1 MSESSD
7 PKQALTPEELQA
19 WIGREHEFSGV
30 DDVTRSDIRRKLEV
44 YCADCPIHYD
54 ADVARAH
61 GYRGIVAPVGL
72 TALWAMPA
80 YWTPGEPILF
90 RPGVREQSG
99 GIRTEIPITFQG
111 GVNAAASWEYFEP
124 LYIGDRLRGN
134 WRLIEIKP
142 HISRLG
148 EGVMLTVEASI
159 FKQTGELV
167 AKNQNTHYRF
177 TPKPK
182 EAASDKP
189 RAARPEPAKP
199 SAPAIP
205 TTEPGDWSR
214 QLRIADVAIGD
225 AVPPFSVWLSYQRI
239 VMSVAAD
246 RMFSPL
252 HHNKE
257 RAEWRGFSD
266 IVFNTRGYEMM
277 FETML
282 RRWIGLDGRVK
293 KLGPF
298 RMKGS
303 SYPGDVVTVRAR
315 VTGKDER
322 VVKLEIIADNDRG
335 EAGRGE
341 AEIALPP

>member
-1 MSESSD
+1 M
-7 PKQALTPEELQA
+7 
-19 WIGREHEFSGV
+19 
-30 DDVTRSDIRRKLEV
+30 
-44 YCADCPIHYD
+44 
-54 ADVARAH
+54 
-61 GYRGIVAPVGL
+61 
-72 TALWAMPA
+72 
-80 YWTPGEPILF
+80 
-90 RPGVREQSG
+90 
-99 GIRTEIPITFQG
+99 
-111 GVNAAASWEYFEP
+111 
-124 LYIGDRLRGN
+124 
-134 WRLIEIKP
+134 
-142 HISRLG
+142 
-148 EGVMLTVEASI
+148 
-159 FKQTGELV
+159 
-167 AKNQNTHYRF
+167 
-177 TPKPK
+177 
-182 EAASDKP
+182 
-189 RAARPEPAKP
+189 
-199 SAPAIP
+199 
-205 TTEPGDWSR
+205 
-214 QLRIADVAIGD
+214 
-225 AVPPFSVWLSYQRI
+225 WLSYQRI